1 MAAAV
6 RWASLGP
13 PQCARTASVV
23 SKCNSFHG
31 GSVGRKKCI
40 WTSRRLPRQTGGTS
54 RAGMFDDSGSEL
66 VMNGSAKVNEIG
78 TLALVFPEAQGD
90 DGSVASGQES
100 MFDLPR
106 EDDAFNE
113 YDCTLFSPLFVRI

>member
-1 MAAAV
+1 
-6 RWASLGP
+6 
-13 PQCARTASVV
+13 
-23 SKCNSFHG
+23 
-31 GSVGRKKCI
+31 
-40 WTSRRLPRQTGGTS
+40 
-54 RAGMFDDSGSEL
+54 MFDDSGSEL

>member
-31 GSVGRKKCI
+31 GSVGR
-40 WTSRRLPRQTGGTS
+40 SAFGRVGGYLDKQGV
-54 RAGMFDDSGSEL
+54 RAE
-66 VMNGSAKVNEIG
+66 
-78 TLALVFPEAQGD
+78 
-90 DGSVASGQES
+90 
-100 MFDLPR
+100 R
-106 EDDAFNE
+106 E
-113 YDCTLFSPLFVRI
+113 CLMIRGRSLL